1 MKLSLMSASE
11 RSADMRLRM
20 ESVLTVSSR
29 AESESPI
36 LSNSLSERRNVDR
49 KAAVP
54 LGRVSVVRQLAMHV
68 DSDFG

>member
-1 MKLSLMSASE
+1 M
-11 RSADMRLRM
+11 
-20 ESVLTVSSR
+20 
-29 AESESPI
+29 ESESPV